1 MISSSTINS
10 ANIGNKITVV
20 GWVNKRRDHGG
31 VIFVDCRDYDGI
43 VQLVFRPEDS
53 EFSKAESLRS
63 EYVIKASG
71 IVHARPEG
79 TINNNIASGEVEI
92 IITDLNIL
100 NTCKALPFQISETDA
115 NEETRLKYRF
125 LDLRRSEMQ
134 YNIRTRSRLAFE
146 VHKYLNEHGF
156 TDIETPV
163 LTKATPEGARDYLV
177 PSRTHIGHYF
187 ALPQSPQIFKQLLM
201 MSGFNKYYQIVK
213 CFRDEDLRADRQPEF
228 TQIDLE
234 MAFVEQQDV
243 MNLVEGLFRH
253 MFKTILNVEFP
264 VKLPVMTYAEA
275 MSKYGNDRPDLRNPL
290 VLQEVGHLFL
300 DSEFAVFAESAKD
313 KLGRVAAMRV
323 PAGASL
329 TRKQLDGYT
338 DLVTKL
344 GAKGLAYIKVNNKAD
359 LENGLQSPLTKFFS
373 SSELS
378 ALLETTS
385 VIDGD
390 ILFFGAGRK
399 DLVASTMSALRDQL
413 AKDLGLIDDNAW
425 VALWIVDFP
434 MFEVEYNNNGS
445 VKSLAPMHHPFT
457 APSVDTADEFM
468 AQPEFTNS
476 KAYDLVLNGC
486 EIGGGSIRIH
496 NKDMQE
502 AVLSTIGITSEHA
515 KNAFG
520 HLLSGLEY
528 GCPPHGGFAFGLDR
542 LLMLMTK
549 SNSIRNVIAFPKTQ
563 SAACPLTAAPTKVLR
578 EQLAEL
584 GIQTL
589 LDEDL

>member
-1 MISSSTINS
+1 MISSNEINNTS
-10 ANIGNKITVV
+10 IGQKVTVA

-53 EFSKAESLRS
+53 EFNKAESLRS

-71 IVHARPEG
+71 TVHARPEG
-79 TINNNIASGEVEI
+79 TINKNIASGEVEI
-92 IITDLNIL
+92 IIEELEIL
-100 NTCKALPFQISETDA
+100 NTCKALPFQIGETDA

-125 LDLRRSEMQ
+125 LDLRRASMQ
-134 YNIRTRSRLAFE
+134 HNLRTRSKLAFE

-177 PSRTHIGHYF
+177 PSRTHVGQYF

-201 MSGFNKYYQIVK
+201 MSGFQKYYQIVK

-264 VKLPVMTYAEA
+264 ATLPVITYAEA
-275 MSKYGNDRPDLRNPL
+275 MNKYGSDRPDLRNPL
-290 VLQEVGHLFL
+290 LLEDVGHLFL
-300 DSEFAVFAESAKD
+300 ESGFSVFADAAND
-313 KLGRVAAMRV
+313 KLSRVAAMRV

-344 GAKGLAYIKVNNKAD
+344 GAKGLAYIKVNDKSD
-359 LENGLQSPLTKFFS
+359 LENGLQSPLTKFFNKD
-373 SSELS
+373 ELA
-378 ALLETTS
+378 ALLETTA
-385 VIDGD
+385 VADGD

-399 DLVASTMSALRDQL
+399 DLVANTMSALREKL
-413 AKDLGLIDDNAW
+413 AKDLDLIDTNAW
-425 VALWIVDFP
+425 SALWVVDFP
-434 MFEVEYNNNGS
+434 MFEVEYNSNGS

-457 APSVDTADEFM
+457 APSAASADEFM
-468 AQPEFTNS
+468 AQPETSNS

-496 NKDMQE
+496 TKDMQQ
-502 AVLSTIGITSEHA
+502 AVLSTIGITPEHA
-515 KNAFG
+515 ENAFG

-542 LLMLMTK
+542 LLMLMTN

-563 SAACPLTAAPTKVLR
+563 SAACPLTAAPTTVAK
-578 EQLAEL
+578 EQLTEL
-584 GIQTL
+584 GIEILQTEEL
-589 LDEDL
+589 